1 MSLKVTWKRAARFAL
16 HDMGGLAVLRR
27 RHRREF
33 GVLMFH
39 AFGRDTDA
47 NMEAICS
54 HITRHFEPVSLS
66 QIVDAIEGRTT
77 LPDNAVTVTVDDG
90 YRNFLHGHSIFKKH
104 KVPATIY
111 AVAGFAAGQLW
122 LWPDQVEFGLKNSPH
137 AVLRFTLSSGTM
149 DLPLDTPEARAA
161 ALTRLLDILKETPND
176 ERKAF
181 MKSFNTLCGVDI
193 PLAPP
198 PGHEALTGDEL
209 RALSADGV
217 EIGCHTETHPI
228 LSRVQH
234 PDELKREIAGAK
246 QHLEEQTG
254 IPIRHFCYPN
264 GRAIDINSDVLRLVR
279 EAGYQSAVTCTWG
292 LNTTQAERFQIR
304 RIPFDSRVDLGYGVE
319 LMAGLHM

>member
-1 MSLKVTWKRAARFAL
+1 VFWKKTARIAL
-16 HDMGGLAVLRR
+16 HEMGGLAVLRR
-27 RHRREF
+27 RHRRKF

-39 AFGRDTDA
+39 SFSRETEK

-54 HITRHFEPVSLS
+54 HIARNFEPVTLS

-77 LPDNAVTVTVDDG
+77 LPDNAITVTVDDG
-90 YRNFLHGHSIFKKH
+90 YRNFLNGQPVFKKH
-104 KVPATIY
+104 GVPVTLY

-122 LWPDQVEFGLKNSPH
+122 LWPDQVEFGVEHSPRTALH
-137 AVLRFTLSSGTM
+137 VALANGSM
-149 DLPLDTPEARAA
+149 DLPLDTPEARGAS
-161 ALTRLLDILKETPND
+161 LSRLLDVLKGMPNR

-181 MKSFNTLCGVDI
+181 MQGFGNLCGVEI
-193 PLAPP
+193 PAAPP
-198 PGHEALTGDEL
+198 AGREALTGDEL

-228 LSRVQH
+228 LSRVE
-234 PDELKREIAGAK
+234 DTAELEREIAGAK
-246 QHLEEQTG
+246 QHLEELTR

-279 EAGYQSAVTCTWG
+279 DAGYLSAVTCTWG
-292 LNTTQAERFQIR
+292 LDTTAAERFQIR
-304 RIPFDSRVDLGYGVE
+304 RIPFDSTIDFTYGAE